1 MNDKAMQALASGAHA
16 AGSDTPELQKLRVG
30 FLPLTDCAPVLMA
43 AIKGFDRK
51 HGIEILPRRQS
62 SWAAVRD
69 GLCDER
75 LDAAQLLY
83 GMAYGLELGIGGV
96 ELPMAV
102 LMTLNQNGQGISLAR
117 RLSEQGIVD
126 GASLAR
132 AIADGIIGRFT
143 FAQTFPTGTHAMWL
157 YYWLAA
163 NGIHPLHDV
172 RTIVVPPTEMIAE
185 CAKGR
190 MHGFCVG
197 EPWNR
202 IGAERGV
209 STQVAGSDTVWPK
222 HPDKVLATT
231 DRFASAHPH
240 AARALVAAV
249 LETARWIEAS
259 PANLMETAAV
269 LASDL
274 CIGADSELIAER
286 MTADVGRTCFH
297 LDGEVN
303 FPYLSDGMW
312 FLTQF
317 RRWGLLDADPD
328 YAATVARVNRAD
340 IYRDAAAAAKVALP
354 AATTRSAIL
363 MDDRPWDGSDPA
375 GYARS
380 FSISALR
387 DQNPS
392 SPFDSQRPSLSVR

>member
-1 MNDKAMQALASGAHA
+1 MDSMTDQPMSPLPSGSKS
-16 AGSDTPELQKLRVG
+16 GDLVKLRVG
-30 FLPLTDCAPVLMA
+30 FLPLTDCAPILMA

-51 HGIEILPRRQS
+51 HGLEILPRRQS
-62 SWAAVRD
+62 SWAAIRD
-69 GLCDER
+69 GLCNAQ

-83 GMAYGLELGIGGV
+83 GMAYGLELGIGGIAM
-96 ELPMAV
+96 PMAV

-126 GASLAR
+126 GPGLAK
-132 AIADGIIGRFT
+132 AIKDGVIGRFT

-172 RTIVVPPTEMIAE
+172 RTIVIPPPDMIAE

-209 STQVAGSDTVWPK
+209 STQVAGSDLVWPK
-222 HPDKVLATT
+222 HPDKVLAAT
-231 DRFASAHPH
+231 DQFASSQPQ

-249 LETARWIEAS
+249 LEAARWIEAS

-269 LASDL
+269 LSSDL

-286 MTADVGRTCFH
+286 MTTDVGRTCFH

-317 RRWGLLDADPD
+317 RRWGLLDTDPD
-328 YAATVARVNRAD
+328 YTDVVSRVNRID
-340 IYRDAAAAAKVALP
+340 LYRDAAGNVGVDLP
-354 AATTRSAIL
+354 TESSRSSTL
-363 MDDRPWDGSDPA
+363 MDGMVWNGSNPA
-375 GYARS
+375 DYARS
-380 FSISALR
+380 FAIDALHST
-387 DQNPS
+387 QLPPS
-392 SPFDSQRPSLSVR
+392 LESQRPSLSVR

>member
-1 MNDKAMQALASGAHA
+1 MNETPMHVPPSGAQA
-16 AGSDTPELQKLRVG
+16 AGTDAPEVRKLRVG

-43 AIKGFDRK
+43 AAKGFDRK
-51 HGIEILPRRQS
+51 HGIEILPRRQA

-69 GLCDER
+69 GLCDGR

-96 ELPMAV
+96 EMPMAV

-117 RLSEQGIVD
+117 RLSEQGVVD

-132 AIADGIIGRFT
+132 AISGGKVGRFT
-143 FAQTFPTGTHAMWL
+143 FAQTFPTGTHALWL

-163 NGIHPLHDV
+163 HGIHPLRDV
-172 RTIVVPPTEMIAE
+172 RTIVVPPPEMIAE
-185 CAKGR
+185 CARGR
-190 MHGFCVG
+190 MQGFCVG

-202 IGAERGV
+202 IGAGRGI
-209 STQVAGSDTVWPK
+209 SFQVAGSDAVWPN
-222 HPDKVLATT
+222 HPDKVLAATG
-231 DRFASAHPH
+231 RFVDANPN

-249 LETARWIEAS
+249 LEAARWIEAA

-269 LASDL
+269 LATDL
-274 CIGADSELIAER
+274 CIGVDSELIVER
-286 MTADVGRTCFH
+286 MTADVGRTRFH

-317 RRWGLLDADPD
+317 RRWGLLNADPD
-328 YAATVARVNRAD
+328 YAAVAGRVHRHD
-340 IYRDAAAAAKVALP
+340 IYRDAAAAAKVAVPATANRGAVLIDGRTWDGGDP
-354 AATTRSAIL
+354 AA
-363 MDDRPWDGSDPA
+363 
-375 GYARS
+375 YARA
-380 FSISALR
+380 FEISALR
-387 DQNPS
+387 QAPPS
-392 SPFDSQRPSLSVR
+392 SPFDSQRPSLSAR